1 MLRALLPH
9 SVSVRLGYI
18 LDAPIPDDTSDDH
31 AETSPTSPLVS
42 PSVGP
47 RSTAAALQMPLTLEP
62 QRVGQI
68 LAEQARAHFS
78 GRLVIQSPTGDNL
91 SVDPQLFTLFA
102 WLSIFCAANIEACR
116 QGATVYVAS
125 AKAKRIAHGSVGAT
139 GDFGFHDLYDS
150 KKNLALC
157 RRMIGEPLRAV
168 RRLLK
173 GMSTVQMAEIDPA
186 TLYVHLHPSQLDFLC
201 RVGVLMQ
208 HVLQVTPAFTDLV
221 HFTPSRA
228 PQPLAMSPPRA
239 SPSSPP
245 PRAGSPM
252 RSPLAAAQPA
262 AKLRE
267 VPPHDASVG
276 DTGITHLAPASAD
289 IAPAPAPADGGE
301 SGQILKLL
309 SIIQST
315 VASTSVTVNEMADL
329 QEEHM
334 GDSHETLV
342 LAKQINSNLVAHIDT
357 YTRDQQVKSARQEAK
372 KRERDAERK
381 ATRDREEMD
390 RRDRE
395 AERKAALDREEA
407 DRLEREVE
415 FAQLSE
421 RIHDGNQH
429 LLGAMQQGQRAH
441 TGIHGTGGGGST
453 ALGGIS
459 RGDGTGHGA
468 RAAGGV
474 AAALSRARKTDAA
487 SAAAAATGV
496 IARRATGAA
505 TAKPTALVS
514 KVASEKKAA
523 VDVKKPLVSKVK
535 AEAEAKA
542 KPEAAKAKAKAEAKT
557 KAEDRLRFVSIGGG
571 SSPLRQSHTRTG
583 GARGDVRAV
592 GCRDRPDG
600 GSGGSTGACGR
611 GADPLPD
618 DSDDASAVGRTV
630 GLARLDCEPALSR
643 AHAPGG
649 RRHRVFIAAR

>member
-18 LDAPIPDDTSDDH
+18 LDAPIPVDTSDDH

-139 GDFGFHDLYDS
+139 GDFGFNDLYDG
-150 KKNLALC
+150 KKSLAEC

-221 HFTPSRA
+221 HSTPSSAARVV
-228 PQPLAMSPPRA
+228 PQPLALSLPRA

-276 DTGITHLAPASAD
+276 DTGITHLAPALED

-453 ALGGIS
+453 ALGSIS

-468 RAAGGV
+468 RVAGGV

-557 KAEDRLRFVSIGGG
+557 KAGDRLRFVSRTRAPAAPVATSERSAAAIGLTAALGALPVRAVVAPTPFPTTPMTPAPSAAPSASPDSIVSQLYHALMHPG
-571 SSPLRQSHTRTG
+571 DGVIESSSPL
-583 GARGDVRAV
+583 DE
-592 GCRDRPDG
+592 
-600 GSGGSTGACGR
+600 
-611 GADPLPD
+611 
-618 DSDDASAVGRTV
+618 
-630 GLARLDCEPALSR
+630 RLW
-643 AHAPGG
+643 
-649 RRHRVFIAAR
+649 

>member
-18 LDAPIPDDTSDDH
+18 LDAPITDATSDDH
-31 AETSPTSPLVS
+31 AEPSPTSPLVS

-47 RSTAAALQMPLTLEP
+47 RSTAAALQMPLALEP

-91 SVDPQLFTLFA
+91 SVDPQLFNLFA

-150 KKNLALC
+150 KKNLAMC
-157 RRMIGEPLRAV
+157 RRMIGEPLRTV

-208 HVLQVTPAFTDLV
+208 HVLQVTPTFTDLV
-221 HFTPSRA
+221 HSTPSRA
-228 PQPLAMSPPRA
+228 PQPLALSPPRA
-239 SPSSPP
+239 SPS
-245 PRAGSPM
+245 R
-252 RSPLAAAQPA
+252 AAQPA

-276 DTGITHLAPASAD
+276 DTGITHLAPALAD
-289 IAPAPAPADGGE
+289 IAPAPTQAPAPADGGE

-315 VASTSVTVNEMADL
+315 VASTSVAVNEMADL

-334 GDSHETLV
+334 GDTHETLV
-342 LAKQINSNLVAHIDT
+342 LAKHINSNLVAHIDT

-381 ATRDREEMD
+381 ATRDRED
-390 RRDRE
+390 
-395 AERKAALDREEA
+395 AERKAALDREDA

-429 LLGAMQQGQRAH
+429 LLGAMQLGQRAC

-459 RGDGTGHGA
+459 RGGDGTGHGA

-487 SAAAAATGV
+487 SAAATPTTAATGV

-514 KVASEKKAA
+514 KVAPEKKAA

-542 KPEAAKAKAKAEAKT
+542 KSEAAKAKAKAEAKT
-557 KAEDRLRFVSIGGG
+557 KAEDRLRFVSRTRAPAAPVATPERSAAAIGLTAALGALSVRAVVAPTPFPTTPMTPAPSAAPSASPDSIVSQLYHALMHPG
-571 SSPLRQSHTRTG
+571 DGVIESSSPL
-583 GARGDVRAV
+583 DE
-592 GCRDRPDG
+592 
-600 GSGGSTGACGR
+600 
-611 GADPLPD
+611 
-618 DSDDASAVGRTV
+618 
-630 GLARLDCEPALSR
+630 RLW
-643 AHAPGG
+643 
-649 RRHRVFIAAR
+649 

>member
-18 LDAPIPDDTSDDH
+18 LDAPIPDATSDDH

-139 GDFGFHDLYDS
+139 GDFGFNDLYDG
-150 KKNLALC
+150 KKSLAEC

-208 HVLQVTPAFTDLV
+208 HLLQVTPAFTDLV
-221 HFTPSRA
+221 HSTPSRV
-228 PQPLAMSPPRA
+228 PQSLALSLPRA

-571 SSPLRQSHTRTG
+571 SSPLRQYRRRIVS
-583 GARGDVRAV
+583 
-592 GCRDRPDG
+592 
-600 GSGGSTGACGR
+600 
-611 GADPLPD
+611 
-618 DSDDASAVGRTV
+618 ASSV
-630 GLARLDCEPALSR
+630 
-643 AHAPGG
+643 AHAHRRRPWRRPSG
-649 RRHRVFIAAR
+649 RLPRSA

>member
-18 LDAPIPDDTSDDH
+18 LDAPIPDATSDDH

-139 GDFGFHDLYDS
+139 GDFGFNDLYDG
-150 KKNLALC
+150 KKSLAEC

-208 HVLQVTPAFTDLV
+208 HMLQVTPAFTDLV

-557 KAEDRLRFVSIGGG
+557 KAEDRLRFVSRTRAPAAPVATSERSAAAIGLTAALGALPVRAVVAPTPFPTTPMTPAPSAAPSASPDSIVSQLYHALMHPG
-571 SSPLRQSHTRTG
+571 DGVIESSSPL
-583 GARGDVRAV
+583 DK
-592 GCRDRPDG
+592 
-600 GSGGSTGACGR
+600 
-611 GADPLPD
+611 
-618 DSDDASAVGRTV
+618 
-630 GLARLDCEPALSR
+630 RLW
-643 AHAPGG
+643 
-649 RRHRVFIAAR
+649 